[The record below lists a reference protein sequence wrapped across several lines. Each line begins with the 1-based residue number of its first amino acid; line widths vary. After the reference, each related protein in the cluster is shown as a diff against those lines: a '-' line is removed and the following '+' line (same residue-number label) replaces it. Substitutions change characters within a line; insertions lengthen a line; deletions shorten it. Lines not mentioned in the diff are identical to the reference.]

1 MRRNVLL
8 EVFLKDILAGE
19 IILPG
24 EIIKRFPGDR
34 TFVFAGLVEW
44 ARAPQIEPQRR
55 TPRERDREDPHQCTS
70 GKAPRIL

>member
-24 EIIKRFPGDR
+24 EIIKRSPGDR
-34 TFVFAGLVEW
+34 TFVL
-44 ARAPQIEPQRR
+44 RR
-55 TPRERDREDPHQCTS
+55 TCGMGQSFPDRTTEKDTKGEGP
-70 GKAPRIL
+70 